1 MSGRKKLGRPPGN
14 GVSRPVQ
21 RSRVKL
27 AMVLRDEFPAELISE
42 FYKLILMGKIP
53 EIVED
58 ARATKTGGK
67 KVVERTGAYTPPTLD
82 QRMQVVA
89 RILERTD
96 GMPAQHVHLEAEI
109 QAETK
114 LLVGLPTVK
123 ELPPDL
129 VDALRKALRGDGS
142 PQKRL
147 ATPEPD
153 FADLDVVDADFE
165 TLPVDLGKGSK

>member
-1 MSGRKKLGRPPGN
+1 MSEEKRGRGRPRGS

-27 AMVLRDEFPAELISE
+27 AMVLRDEFPAELISK
-42 FYKLILMGKIP
+42 FYEMILMGKIP

-58 ARATKTGGK
+58 ARATTTGGK
-67 KVVERTGAYTPPTLD
+67 RVVERAGAYTPPTLD

-114 LLVGLPTVK
+114 LLIGLPDVKQLAPDVK
-123 ELPPDL
+123 E
-129 VDALRKALRGDGS
+129 ALRKALRGETGD
-142 PQKRL
+142 QKRL
-147 ATPEPD
+147 PTPEPD
-153 FADLDVVDADFE
+153 FSDMNVIDADFKD
-165 TLPVDLGKGSK
+165 LPVDLGKK